1 MMRKIDYKN
10 VTIADVQSLY
20 NTGYINEIVFDAD
33 NRSVVIKKDEYLKLE
48 NVFNEVINSIKPAI
62 EAMVLLV
69 KRIINSFYSSI
80 RNILDKKISKKKFIK
95 LLQSKGIQRNRI
107 NEIINNNIEPYTY
120 MRYYILIHN
129 LKE

>member
-69 KRIINSFYSSI
+69 KRIINSFYSGI

-120 MRYYILIHN
+120 VRYYILIHN